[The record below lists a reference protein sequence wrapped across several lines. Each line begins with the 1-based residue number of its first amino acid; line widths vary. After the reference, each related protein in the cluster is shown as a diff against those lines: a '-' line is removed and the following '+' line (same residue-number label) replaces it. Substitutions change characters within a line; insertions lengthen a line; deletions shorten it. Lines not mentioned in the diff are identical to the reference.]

1 MRYHHLLSVVHTLF
15 AGVFLGSISIA
26 ASAQS
31 QVAQASETTARE
43 DHHYLTTELGIG
55 YSSLLTNHPLSV
67 CPGSAGGHLQVG
79 YEWQRRQ
86 FLLHTGLEFALLN
99 GKTRLQPFALQTPYV
114 ESGVEMVENFHF
126 LDFTE
131 RQAVGQLSIPV
142 MAGGMFQD
150 RYYFLAGVKIG
161 MPVYANT
168 KTTTTLQTTLSDPT
182 LIGELG
188 EQGDI
193 PAHNLWTSNE
203 VAEASPAGR
212 VNVQASAEV
221 GISINGFLPQKKA
234 TKRPAP
240 RTAGRKKKK
249 QPLPYYFRVALFCDY
264 GLTNALSAAEGMQR
278 ICTQKGEQ
286 SYPAVV
292 SAPRNVQLGTL
303 AESDAR
309 YNSLLVGVKFAALIQ
324 MNRPK
329 IVEPP
334 KSYLDVL
341 ITDAQTEKTIP
352 AKILLYDR
360 QTNRE
365 TIRDSKNGKAH
376 IRTKVGAFDVSVSAL
391 GYLSETQHY
400 EIARLG
406 DNAKLQFAL
415 QPIQD
420 TVVEVPQPV
429 VPEKGVVVVLHNLYF
444 ATNATT
450 ILLASEEALNDLS
463 TMLLA
468 NPEMHI
474 RIIGHT
480 DDIGSEQDNLLLSL
494 GRAEAVKQA
503 LVDRGV
509 NDERIETEG
518 KGETEPIAPNDTEEG
533 RAENRRVE
541 FIVL

>member
-1 MRYHHLLSVVHTLF
+1 MRNLHRRSAL
-15 AGVFLGSISIA
+15 ISIWLVGVA
-26 ASAQS
+26 FGFISAKET
-31 QVAQASETTARE
+31 VTISEE
-43 DHHYLTTELGIG
+43 DHHYLTTDLGVG
-55 YSSLLTNHPLSV
+55 YSSLLTNYPLVST
-67 CPGSAGGHLQVG
+67 CSGDAGGHLQVG

-86 FLLHTGLEFALLN
+86 FLLRTGLEFALLK
-99 GKTRLQPFALQTPYV
+99 GRTRVLPFELQTPYS
-114 ESGVEMVENFHF
+114 ESGVEMVEHF
-126 LDFTE
+126 CFSDVVE
-131 RQAVGQLSIPV
+131 RQSIGQLSIPV
-142 MAGGMFQD
+142 MAGGMFQN

-203 VAEASPAGR
+203 VTEASLAGR

-221 GISINGFLPQKKA
+221 GISINGFLPSKKA

-240 RTAGRKKKK
+240 RQAGGNKKK

-286 SYPAVV
+286 SYPAMV

-303 AESDAR
+303 AESNAR

-324 MNRPK
+324 MNRPQ

-376 IRTKVGAFDVSVSAL
+376 IRTKVGAFDVRVSAL

-406 DNAKLQFAL
+406 DNARLQFAL